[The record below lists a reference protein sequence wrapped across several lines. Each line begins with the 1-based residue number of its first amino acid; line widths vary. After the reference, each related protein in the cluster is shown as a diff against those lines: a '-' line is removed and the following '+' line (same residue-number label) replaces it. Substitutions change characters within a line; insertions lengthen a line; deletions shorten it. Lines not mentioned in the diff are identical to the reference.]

1 MNMSLKSAPA
11 VAEPPLH
18 VAFLYMKGR
27 VARLPEVELETA
39 PTEFFYGAIEMARAG
54 HFVSHWEIDPSA
66 VPRFSDR
73 LLGRLWPPAMRPVKM
88 EPATVTQVF
97 RLARELNR
105 ADCLVATGG
114 NIAFALAALAKVGV
128 IRKPIV
134 GIQCGVL
141 NFSHSF
147 LRRHVSRILLRK
159 MHTLL
164 FGESE
169 LEPMR
174 RFFDLPADVI
184 SVNFF
189 GVDTRFWRPDPA
201 AKRDLVLAVGNDS
214 RRDFQTL
221 IDAAPDIPAPVHIVT
236 RLPLPSA
243 LPANVTHHRGSWHG
257 AEISD
262 ERMRELYQRALA
274 VVVPL
279 NPSIQPSGQ
288 SVTLQAMACGCP
300 VVLTETEGLWSRD
313 HLIDGRNVLFV
324 RPGDSAQLAA
334 LVVEAIRD
342 TEAGGALGRAGR
354 ETAERFGNIETF
366 AAEVARQCRRGS
378 SRTGAGFC

>member
-1 MNMSLKSAPA
+1 MSLKSVPA
-11 VAEPPLH
+11 GTKPPLR

-27 VARLPEVELETA
+27 VARLPEVERGTA
-39 PTEFFYGAIEMARAG
+39 PSEFFYGAIEMARAG
-54 HFVSHWEIDPSA
+54 YVVSHWEIDLAAS
-66 VPRFSDR
+66 PRFADR
-73 LLGRLWPPAMRPVKM
+73 LLGRLWPPTMRPVKT

-114 NIAFALAALAKVGV
+114 NIAFALAALARLGV
-128 IRKPIV
+128 IRKPII

-174 RFFDLPADVI
+174 RFFDLPADAL

-189 GVDTRFWRPDPA
+189 GVDTAFWRPDSA
-201 AKRDLVLAVGNDS
+201 VSRDLVLAVGNDN

-221 IDAAPDIPAPVHIVT
+221 IDAAPAISVPIHIVT

-243 LPANVTHHRGSWHG
+243 LPTNVTHHRGSWHG

-279 NPSIQPSGQ
+279 KPSIQPSGQ

-313 HLIDGRNVLFV
+313 HLVDGRDVLFV
-324 RPGDSAQLAA
+324 RPGDSPQLAA
-334 LVVEAIRD
+334 RIVEAIRD
-342 TEAGGALGRAGR
+342 TEAGGAIGRAGR
-354 ETAERFGNIETF
+354 ATAERVGNIKTF
-366 AAEVARQCRRGS
+366 AAEVARHC
-378 SRTGAGFC
+378 SRLAAYRN

>member
-1 MNMSLKSAPA
+1 MSLKSVPTAT
-11 VAEPPLH
+11 EQPLR

-27 VARLPEVELETA
+27 VARLPEVERGAA

-54 HFVSHWEIDPSA
+54 HIVSHWEIDPSA
-66 VPRFSDR
+66 PPRFSDR
-73 LLGRLWPPAMRPVKM
+73 LLGRLWPPTMRPVKT

-97 RLARELNR
+97 RLARELNQ

-114 NIAFALAALAKVGV
+114 NIAFALAALSTVGV
-128 IRKPIV
+128 IRRPII

-174 RFFDLPADVI
+174 RFFDLPAAAI
-184 SVNFF
+184 TVNFF
-189 GVDTRFWRPDPA
+189 GVDTRFWRPDSA
-201 AKRDLVLAVGNDS
+201 VKRDLVLAVGNDS

-221 IDAAPDIPAPVHIVT
+221 IDAAPNIPAPVHIVT
-236 RLPLPSA
+236 RLPLPAA

-262 ERMRELYQRALA
+262 EQMRELYQRALA

-279 NPSIQPSGQ
+279 KPSIQPSGQ

-313 HLIDGRNVLFV
+313 HLEDGRNIFFV

-334 LVVEAIRD
+334 RAVEAIRD
-342 TEAGGALGRAGR
+342 TEAGGAFGRAGR
-354 ETAERFGNIETF
+354 ETAERLGNIETF
-366 AAEVARQCRRGS
+366 SAEVARQCIRGV
-378 SRTGAGFC
+378 SRTDARFC